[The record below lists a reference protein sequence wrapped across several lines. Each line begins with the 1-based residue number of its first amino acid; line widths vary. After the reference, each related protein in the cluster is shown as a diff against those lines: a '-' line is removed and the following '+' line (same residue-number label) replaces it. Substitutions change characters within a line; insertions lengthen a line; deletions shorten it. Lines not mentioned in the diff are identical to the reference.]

1 MFAMLRSGAVIAITV
16 PLLLGL
22 GAPAG
27 FGQNRPRQTM
37 QQAAEALQVCRRIP
51 KADRDRAVGEQA
63 ALAWVESRPDRRA
76 EALQGSALLAAM
88 GEVYA
93 DRMRQEGQLIAMGCS
108 QGVLERVLPQQ
119 WSAVHSGARDML
131 LRLGMGDRLT
141 PGATP

>member
-1 MFAMLRSGAVIAITV
+1 MPRPGLVVAT
-16 PLLLGL
+16 LLMGL
-22 GAPAG
+22 AATAAHS
-27 FGQNRPRQTM
+27 QTRPQQTM

-88 GEVYA
+88 GEIYA

>member
-1 MFAMLRSGAVIAITV
+1 MPRRPGAAVATLL

-22 GAPAG
+22 AATAG
-27 FGQNRPRQTM
+27 HGQTRPQQTM

-51 KADRDRAVGEQA
+51 KPDRDRAVGEQA
-63 ALAWVESRPDRRA
+63 ALAWVESRPDRNA
-76 EALQGSALLAAM
+76 EALRGSALLAAM

-119 WSAVHSGARDML
+119 WSTVHTGARDML
-131 LRLGMGDRLT
+131 IRLGMGDRLS
-141 PGATP
+141 PGVAP